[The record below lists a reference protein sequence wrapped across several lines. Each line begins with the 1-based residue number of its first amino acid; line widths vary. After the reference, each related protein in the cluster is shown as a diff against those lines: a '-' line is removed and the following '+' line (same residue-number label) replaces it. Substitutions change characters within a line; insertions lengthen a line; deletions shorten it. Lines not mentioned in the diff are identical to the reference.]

1 MGQTEVSQLLVIRC
15 EWSNLGHLKRDRQ
28 VLAFMLLLQSAEFI
42 VESFRVFSVTYSP
55 LLNQK
60 KKNSCAEAELLALLW
75 ELMSTLPQWPRR
87 HPPSIKQLGQSVYLP
102 RYPA

>member
-42 VESFRVFSVTYSP
+42 VETFRVFSVTYSP
-55 LLNQK
+55 LRNKKKK

-75 ELMSTLPQWPRR
+75 GVNVNTAPVAAS
-87 HPPSIKQLGQSVYLP
+87 PPSIHQAVRTVSLP
-102 RYPA
+102 T